1 MKTNILRKIALF
13 GCVTAGIG
21 LASCDDFLTIT
32 PTNSIVEEEFWEDKN
47 DLKNVV
53 AACYKRIVDNDVLTK
68 YIQWGEMR
76 SDNFE
81 RAAGNSSQ
89 DILNVMNANLLP
101 TNGMFGWTP
110 FYNCINYCNKVLVHG
125 PEILEK
131 DESFSQ
137 GDWEPIRAEAIT
149 LRAYCHFWLV
159 RTFGE
164 IPYVTQ
170 DYNNDN
176 QELRLAQ
183 STQLEVLDNIIA
195 DLESVKDVAMT
206 DYNDVVMNHGRIT
219 RKAVYALLA
228 DVYLW
233 RASYKA
239 GNNRPFTR
247 KGMERPV
254 ETYKTTAE
262 EDYQKCV
269 ACCDEVISIM
279 TAERKKSIENSGA
292 FVGSGVK
299 LTIED
304 LYTPNVAS
312 GNSYATSVGSY
323 YDLFGTGNSNESI
336 FELQVDGI
344 SYSNSMITDLFWNIK
359 DSKNGAL
366 SGSTNLYSAAIEDP
380 NTLSPASV
388 FAKTDMRRWES
399 FKFEAQGQT
408 SLPIGK
414 YIMKDVIYSSTGNST
429 MTDNTL
435 ETLANTMNISMRS
448 LPCDANWIV
457 YRLSDVVLMKAE
469 AMSQIYVDEE
479 KMTEAFNLCRVNY
492 KRSNPFA
499 YATNGKGDSLKIETF
514 NTPDAIEALVMAE
527 RQREFIGEG
536 KRWFDLVRYAL
547 RRGGT
552 KDMLPMLTRKFTG
565 NTKAVEAKLSTIQSL
580 FSPINTNQI
589 KNNDLLYQNE
599 VWSDDETTSKTDE
612 L

>member
-1 MKTNILRKIALF
+1 M
-13 GCVTAGIG
+13 
-21 LASCDDFLTIT
+21 
-32 PTNSIVEEEFWEDKN
+32 EEEFWEDKN

-53 AACYKRIVDNDVLTK
+53 AACYKRVVDNDVLTK

-101 TNGMFGWTP
+101 TNGMFGWTS

-239 GNNRPFTR
+239 GNNQPFTR
-247 KGMERPV
+247 KGMERPA

-262 EDYQKCV
+262 DDYQKCI
-269 ACCDEVISIM
+269 ACCDEVINIM

-292 FVGSGVK
+292 YVGGGLK

-304 LYTPNVAS
+304 LYTPNVMT
-312 GNSYATSVGSY
+312 GNSYATTVGSY
-323 YDLFGTGNSNESI
+323 YDLFGTGNSTESI
-336 FELQVDGI
+336 FELQVDGV
-344 SYSNSMITDLFWNIK
+344 SYSNSMITDLFWNIR
-359 DSKNGAL
+359 DSKNIL
-366 SGSTNLYSAAIEDP
+366 
-380 NTLSPASV
+380 
-388 FAKTDMRRWES
+388 
-399 FKFEAQGQT
+399 QQ
-408 SLPIGK
+408 
-414 YIMKDVIYSSTGNST
+414 
-429 MTDNTL
+429 
-435 ETLANTMNISMRS
+435 
-448 LPCDANWIV
+448 
-457 YRLSDVVLMKAE
+457 
-469 AMSQIYVDEE
+469 
-479 KMTEAFNLCRVNY
+479 
-492 KRSNPFA
+492 
-499 YATNGKGDSLKIETF
+499 
-514 NTPDAIEALVMAE
+514 
-527 RQREFIGEG
+527 
-536 KRWFDLVRYAL
+536 
-547 RRGGT
+547 
-552 KDMLPMLTRKFTG
+552 
-565 NTKAVEAKLSTIQSL
+565 
-580 FSPINTNQI
+580 
-589 KNNDLLYQNE
+589 
-599 VWSDDETTSKTDE
+599 
-612 L
+612 